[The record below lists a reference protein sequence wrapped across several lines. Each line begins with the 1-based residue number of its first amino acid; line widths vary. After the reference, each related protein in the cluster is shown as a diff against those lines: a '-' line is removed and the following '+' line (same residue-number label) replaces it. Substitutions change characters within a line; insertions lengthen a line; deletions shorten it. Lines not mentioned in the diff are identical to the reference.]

1 MTLFQLELYKKGI
14 IKMKIIFLDYD
25 GVVNNLIFQ
34 RPDGEP
40 NFEDYDDKS
49 FLKPFK
55 LFR

>member
-1 MTLFQLELYKKGI
+1 
-14 IKMKIIFLDYD
+14 MKIIFLDYD
-25 GVVNNLIFQ
+25 GVVNNLVFQ